1 MKLKPC
7 PFCGSRKSEIV
18 TGSYTVDHKKTE
30 TQNVLCGNCNAM
42 GPDTL
47 MGEDRAGE
55 KWNRRRCARVRVES
69 ETDKLQTI
77 ITEFNGLS
85 DAGKAWLRARIS

>member
-18 TGSYTVDHKKTE
+18 TGSYTVDGKKTE

-47 MGEDRAGE
+47 MGEDRAAQ
-55 KWNRRRCARVRVES
+55 KWNRRRSARRSKPNTKVTERLPATG
-69 ETDKLQTI
+69 TDQPKG
-77 ITEFNGLS
+77 E
-85 DAGKAWLRARIS
+85 RR